1 MASKVGPHHPSHS
14 AHPHA
19 QVHPPPPTFWTCP
32 PMASTA
38 HGCPCTP
45 WQALAKGWGV
55 GCQGVGGKGVAW
67 RHTPKPLA
75 HGLVATF
82 PTFPWWFRG
91 HEDIT
96 ETGFPRA
103 FKRWHRRLE
112 ILSPSTLNPGPQAQT
127 WPKHGLAP
135 QSPTHGFGAR
145 PPPPAPIF
153 QGLSSGVL
161 AVFRF
166 QVSLG
171 ELSQTVVHCGKAC
184 VCTYIAKCVAN
195 MGARAPN

>member
-19 QVHPPPPTFWTCP
+19 QVHPPPPISWTCP

-96 ETGFPRA
+96 KTGFPRA
-103 FKRWHRRLE
+103 FQRWHCGLE
-112 ILSPSTLNPGPQAQT
+112 ILSPSTLNPGPRRKLGPSMA
-127 WPKHGLAP
+127 WLHSHPPMVSERDH
-135 QSPTHGFGAR
+135 H
-145 PPPPAPIF
+145 PPPPFFKGFP
-153 QGLSSGVL
+153 LVCSPSSDSK
-161 AVFRF
+161 
-166 QVSLG
+166 SL
-171 ELSQTVVHCGKAC
+171 
-184 VCTYIAKCVAN
+184 
-195 MGARAPN
+195 